1 MQKKRKTGGKII
13 IIHHI
18 NPKLNQNHNGNVLTL
33 SNPSATI
40 SLIVFQVFGKLN
52 ARKIRFSVFVL
63 FACNGIDIKNLL
75 FDLGSREKSVQ
86 KSRGLLF

>member
-75 FDLGSREKSVQ
+75 FDLESREKSVQ